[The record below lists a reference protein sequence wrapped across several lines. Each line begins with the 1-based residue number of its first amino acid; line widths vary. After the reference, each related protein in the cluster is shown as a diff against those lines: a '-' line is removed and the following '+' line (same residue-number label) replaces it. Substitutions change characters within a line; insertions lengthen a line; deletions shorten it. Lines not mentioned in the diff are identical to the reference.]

1 MARVLILD
9 AMGLFYRQHFA
20 LHGSPSKAGKVTPA
34 AVQFSRTSDGL
45 WTAGLYGCAP
55 AVATTQWTALHDPL
69 LPFVFHR
76 IRVSHYPSRYTKMLL
91 RAMRELQPDA
101 VIVAGE
107 GHSALAAAASSV
119 GGDGIQSGDA
129 GGSSVIIAGSK
140 YANFRERL
148 YPDYKVH
155 RSAPPELLAAFPYD
169 VVSYLIFMLF
179 LRSLAG
185 VRIIKM
191 RILVVW

>member
-20 LHGSPSKAGKVTPA
+20 LHGSPSKAGKATPA

-55 AVATTQWTALHDPL
+55 RWPRQQQQQRGPRFMFDFVEIHVSLH
-69 LPFVFHR
+69 
-76 IRVSHYPSRYTKMLL
+76 PSRYTKMLL

-107 GHSALAAAASSV
+107 GHSALAAAANSV
-119 GGDGIQSGDA
+119 GGDSIQSADGND
-129 GGSSVIIAGSK
+129 SSVVIASSK
-140 YANFRERL
+140 FSHFRERL
-148 YPDYKVH
+148 YPNYKVH
-155 RSAPPELLAAFPYD
+155 RSAPPELLAAFPYV
-169 VVSYLIFMLF
+169 VVSDLIFMSC
-179 LRSLAG
+179 LRLPIR

-191 RILVVW
+191 RLYVV